1 MIIYN
6 VTCNVEHSVSEDW
19 QQYMRE
25 IHIPEVM
32 KCGIFISA
40 NMNKVLSRNDDG
52 DTFAIQYKCNSMKDL
67 HQYEIKF
74 AGELQKKHTDRY
86 GKKVVSFR
94 TMLEELDR
102 FEK

>member
-6 VTCNVEHSVSEDW
+6 VTCNVEYSVSEDW
-19 QQYMRE
+19 QKYMRE

-74 AGELQKKHTDRY
+74 SAELQKKHIDRY
-86 GKKVVSFR
+86 GKKVVAFR

>member
-1 MIIYN
+1 MK
-6 VTCNVEHSVSEDW
+6 
-19 QQYMRE
+19 E

-32 KCGIFISA
+32 KCGIIISA

-86 GKKVVSFR
+86 GKKVVAFR

>member
-19 QQYMRE
+19 QKYMRE

-52 DTFAIQYKCNSMKDL
+52 DTFVIQYKCNSMKDL

-86 GKKVVSFR
+86 GKKVVDFR

>member
-6 VTCNVEHSVSEDW
+6 ITYNVEHSVSEDW
-19 QQYMRE
+19 QRYMKE

-32 KCGIFISA
+32 ECRIFISA
-40 NMNKVLSRNDDG
+40 NMNKVLSGNDDG

-67 HQYEIKF
+67 HKYEIKF
-74 AGELQKKHTDRY
+74 AAELQKKHTDRY
-86 GKKVVSFR
+86 GKKVVDFR
-94 TMLEELDR
+94 TMLQELDR